1 MEITRQTATREVFL
15 ARIISRRILNNIN
28 IVNNEARLE
37 IVSQNQETQD
47 ELDNS
52 AAQSEIS
59 PKIRNTESFPDFRIY
74 PLKIDWR
81 EVEKGK
87 SFAYEAMEEFGF
99 LGVSIFTRLIR
110 LNKFD
115 LNYKKIPLEVLEI
128 YSRLQKET
136 DYVSAKKL
144 KCLIEE
150 LPSISDLENLL
161 LSSYITNKE
170 VFLYKLLLD
179 IYYHYSTTIDFNRQ
193 CQFKILSMM
202 EFLINDYLGLEE
214 FEALTISLESLF
226 IKKIY
231 RSLNLSAINLMS
243 YDFVKRAKQSLYLVD
258 LKDDLL
264 L

>member
-1 MEITRQTATREVFL
+1 MEISRQIVNREAYL
-15 ARIISRRILNNIN
+15 ARIINRRIIN
-28 IVNNEARLE
+28 TLLE
-37 IVSQNQETQD
+37 SEPVEGSNRNQEAD
-47 ELDNS
+47 EDEINVS
-52 AAQSEIS
+52 NEKSEDLL
-59 PKIRNTESFPDFRIY
+59 RNRCSEDFPDFRTY

-87 SFAYEAMEEFGF
+87 SYAYEAMEEFGY

-128 YSRLQKET
+128 YSKLQNET
-136 DYVSAKKL
+136 DYVSVKKL

-161 LSSYITNKE
+161 LNSFITNKE

-179 IYYHYSTTIDFNRQ
+179 IYYHYSTTIDFNRES
-193 CQFKILSMM
+193 QFKILSMI
-202 EFLINDYLGLEE
+202 EFLINDYLGHDDLED
-214 FEALTISLESLF
+214 LTSCLESIY

-231 RSLNLSAINLMS
+231 RSLNLSMTNLLNLG
-243 YDFVKRAKQSLYLVD
+243 FVKRTKQNLYMINI
-258 LKDDLL
+258 KDEFIL
-264 L
+264 